1 MLLLND
7 SDNCQLV
14 ERVLHCNVD
23 SPKQRKRLEPAQS
36 SSHEQLILTTLILS
50 VAVIYGQIYL
60 DFEQIRKIRKIN
72 ICTNRRG
79 LLSVKG
85 FPFYCQSY
93 F

>member
-23 SPKQRKRLEPAQS
+23 SPKQRKRLEPTQS

-60 DFEQIRKIRKIN
+60 DFEQIRKNSK
-72 ICTNRRG
+72 
-79 LLSVKG
+79 
-85 FPFYCQSY
+85 
-93 F
+93 